1 MYKYNLLGLDRLER
15 SIDSTNKIGL
25 GLFVGSFVVSRI
37 DKREMKADKRAADLK
52 MEILRN
58 ETKADTRQMTFDTR
72 LYNLFTLSVAISAVV
87 VSIMSKKST

>member
-87 VSIMSKKST
+87 VSVMLKKST